1 MYLSC
6 LSRKMPLNY
15 FHREFDLVLFWV
27 LLMGSEPSKTP
38 PPPPPNPLYAEPWRK
53 YGKKALWMEEMLTY
67 LKKEIQE
74 YEFLQE
80 ANVEFCN
87 VLLVGQISAGKSSF
101 FNTVA
106 SAFKGKVRQQ
116 AAAGFADRSLTT
128 QYRMYPVKSGNQ
140 NLRFCDSMGLEGEDS
155 GLSVTDVA
163 FIMEGHV
170 KDRAEL
176 GKGVTPAM
184 EGYKGGGYN
193 PNPEL
198 KDKIHCVAFVIDAW
212 SVSSL
217 DDKLKAKIKQIR
229 LEANKRDLNPLFM
242 LTHVDEIC
250 EESKKDIGK
259 VFHSRAVHKK
269 VQEVSQKFGIN
280 ENMVFPVK
288 NYNTESMNVLE
299 IDILML
305 LTVRQILRNSED
317 YFEGL

>member
-1 MYLSC
+1 
-6 LSRKMPLNY
+6 MPLNY

-101 FNTVA
+101 FNTVN
-106 SAFKGKVRQQ
+106 SAFKGEVRQK
-116 AAAGFADRSLTT
+116 AAAGVAEKSLTT
-128 QYRMYPVKSGNQ
+128 QYRMWPVKSGNQ
-140 NLRFCDSMGLEGEDS
+140 NLRFCDSMGLEGANS

-163 FIMEGHV
+163 FIMQGHV
-170 KDRAEL
+170 KDKAEL
-176 GKGVTPAM
+176 VGGVTEKMA
-184 EGYKGGGYN
+184 GYN

-198 KDKIHCVAFVIDAW
+198 KDKIHCVAFVIDAG
-212 SVSSL
+212 SVSML
-217 DDKLKAKIKQIR
+217 DDKVVEKIKQIR
-229 LEANKRDLNPLFM
+229 LEAIKRGMNPLIM
-242 LTHVDEIC
+242 LTQVDKIC
-250 EESKKDIGK
+250 EESKKDIK
-259 VFHSRAVHKK
+259 NVFHSQAVHKK